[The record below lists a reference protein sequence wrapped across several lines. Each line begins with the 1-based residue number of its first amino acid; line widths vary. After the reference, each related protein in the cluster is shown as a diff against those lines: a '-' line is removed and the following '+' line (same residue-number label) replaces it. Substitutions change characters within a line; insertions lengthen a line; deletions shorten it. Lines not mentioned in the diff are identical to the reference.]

1 MVEAGSYTLVVT
13 GLSRGTITTAVDIS
27 VGDPLPNEGDDT
39 GGGGCAATRSASP
52 VWLVLL
58 AALAWQ
64 LGGRRRVVVH
74 PGRDPAAGTLVARS
88 RSAR

>member
-39 GGGGCAATRSASP
+39 GGGGCAATRASHP
-52 VWLVLL
+52 VTLIFL
-58 AALAWQ
+58 AALTWR
-64 LGGRRRVVVH
+64 LGGRRRAFLA
-74 PGRDPAAGTLVARS
+74 PERDQRVLRTG
-88 RSAR
+88 